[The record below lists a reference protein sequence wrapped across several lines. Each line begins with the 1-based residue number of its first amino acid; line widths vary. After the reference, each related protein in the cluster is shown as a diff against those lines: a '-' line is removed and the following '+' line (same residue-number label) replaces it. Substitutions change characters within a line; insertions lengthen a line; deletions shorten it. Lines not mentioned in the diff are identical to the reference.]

1 MTTSST
7 AELSTTDRSS
17 NRSAIQTAAA
27 ERRRRRL
34 AGAPESSWS
43 PDDLHRVRIDYRTEW
58 EHFVAS
64 QPSAIAAA
72 LEHDLA
78 ACRGTTDDDQADAAL
93 ADIVSRARTDVN
105 AARTVLRRILP
116 GLVAVAGRRC
126 RISNQSAQ
134 DVLHEVVATAWIAIR
149 SYPIERRPRRIASNL
164 VRDAEYLM
172 FVRAGRMRHID
183 ETDFD
188 GVGDCDAGTASQSAG
203 AEVIALLAD
212 GRRAGV
218 DADGLNLLG
227 RLALTDI
234 SVGDLAT
241 ELACTPRTILNRRRH
256 IEGELRAVAHADF
269 DHEALANVA

>member
-1 MTTSST
+1 MTTSSS
-7 AELSTTDRSS
+7 ADVPTTDRTSIK
-17 NRSAIQTAAA
+17 AAAA

-34 AGAPESSWS
+34 AGEPVAP
-43 PDDLHRVRIDYRTEW
+43 DAFHHIRVDYRTDW
-58 EHFVAS
+58 ELFVAA
-64 QPSAIAAA
+64 QAPEIAAA
-72 LEHDLA
+72 LEHDLS
-78 ACRGTTDDDQADAAL
+78 ACQGSTEDDVADAAL
-93 ADIVSRARTDVN
+93 ANTVARARTDTA
-105 AARTVLRRILP
+105 AARIVLRRILP

-126 RISNQSAQ
+126 RISNLPAQ

-172 FVRAGRMRHID
+172 FVRADRLRHID

-188 GVGDCDAGTASQSAG
+188 GVGETDSSTVPQSPG

-218 DADGLNLLG
+218 DAEGLNLLG
-227 RLALTDI
+227 RLALTDV

-241 ELACTPRTILNRRRH
+241 ELSCTPRTILNRRKH
-256 IEGELRAVAHADF
+256 IEQELRELAYADLAAVA
-269 DHEALANVA
+269 